1 MRILL
6 FICSFLMIQTN
17 SFSQGIEFFH
27 GSWEEAL
34 EKAQADGKVIFVDA
48 YAEWCGPCKRMAK
61 TTFKDQKVGDFF
73 NANFL
78 NVKMDME
85 KGDGPTFR
93 RKYPVS
99 AFPTLFFLDP
109 NGEVVHKQ
117 KGAQK
122 VDGLMKMAKF
132 ALSKVDYSA
141 DYAKLYEEGNR
152 EPQLVYDY
160 VQALNK
166 SNKPS
171 LKIANEY
178 LNSQDDLTTDFNQ
191 KFILEGASEA
201 DSRIFDMLIKN
212 RSNIEK
218 LTSKEAVQKKIQQAC
233 ERTVQKA
240 IEYQSDDLLE
250 VAKSAMKKHAP
261 QEAKKFNSNADLVY
275 YREMGDSKNYLKCC
289 NDYVKKQAKND
300 AAKLHGMALEI
311 RENFG
316 TNKDA
321 MSVAEKVAKKA
332 VDHSEE
338 PKFYITYA
346 KILSENGKNADAL
359 KIAKKTLDLTKEDKR
374 AQMQINRFIEQLEQS

>member
-6 FICSFLMIQTN
+6 FIFSFLMIQTN

-261 QEAKKFNSNADLVY
+261 QDAKKFNSNADLVY

>member
-6 FICSFLMIQTN
+6 FIFSFLMIQTN

>member
-6 FICSFLMIQTN
+6 FIFSFLMIQTN

-359 KIAKKTLDLTKEDKR
+359 KIAKKTLDLTKENKR